1 MVRPARFERA
11 APALG
16 GRCSIHLSY
25 GRVGRTHYCIVA
37 AVARQPF
44 VWQVQ
49 VRREMVEDE
58 IAHLRELPYGLW
70 QETIGSPMTKV
81 ITGRDQKNY
90 TVRVS
95 AKWDAPGSDDIRV
108 TVTLLGGA
116 LKRRLHE
123 DSFVITSSNQFLR

>member
-25 GRVGRTHYCIVA
+25 GRGGRTFYCIVP

-44 VWQVQ
+44 VWQVH

-58 IAHLRELPYGLW
+58 IAQLRDLSYGLW
-70 QETIGSPMTKV
+70 QEAIGSPMTKV
-81 ITGRDQKNY
+81 ITGRDNRNY
-90 TVRVS
+90 TVKVS
-95 AKWDAPGSDDIRV
+95 AAWNAPGSEDIRV
-108 TVTLLGGA
+108 TVTLIGGA
-116 LKRRLHE
+116 FRRRLHE
-123 DSFVITSSNQFLR
+123 ESFVITPANEFLR